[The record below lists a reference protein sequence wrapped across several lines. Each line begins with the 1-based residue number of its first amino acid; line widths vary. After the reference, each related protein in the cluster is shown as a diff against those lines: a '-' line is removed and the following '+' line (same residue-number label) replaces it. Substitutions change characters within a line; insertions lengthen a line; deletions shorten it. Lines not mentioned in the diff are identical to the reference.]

1 MDNNFVTSSLPPEN
15 EAELGPSIQLA
26 ISEIRKAFTD
36 QEITAL
42 RWNENENYIAIP
54 VALNINLPTRGTINN
69 VDIRKT
75 EPIFLLLER
84 KLYPYKAPQA
94 WSNRRD
100 FPKDRL
106 PHLNPKHPGSA
117 ANFCLHRGSIDSWF
131 SEHNIIDYIQR
142 IQEWLSDA
150 ASDRLIRKEDGFE
163 ATRIDDSIG
172 YCIYEPSRLQ
182 DKVKTEWQLNR
193 NKSGFSIVPY
203 ILLKN
208 PEKEPLV
215 GIKSSFTI
223 KVEYPFAENIPAK
236 IIELKKE
243 INSLYSETNPSD
255 RYLFGILA
263 WPPKKMIYK
272 KFFADLPNT
281 LEKLVTI
288 SNEIEIPLES
298 ALYSYLSK
306 DFQLLA
312 GIPITLVIP
321 RPQNILKSDS
331 NLELLNFVIH
341 YDKWTKSLK
350 DQKSLESKVSP
361 MRQRSPLT
369 MKRAKEIS
377 SSPSDFDIGKI
388 VFLGCGAIG
397 SKLALHLV
405 KSGQCQKITFV
416 DNDEVSPHNL
426 IRHGLLN
433 ESLGKN
439 KAFAM
444 KDVVENIYYADKDS
458 IKVDAINKDAIS
470 IFVGKNHEVLCQH
483 SWLIDSTAAPTIRDV
498 LVHENLPSS
507 LSVCRCE
514 IADSGKLGFMSV
526 EGSKRNPRLDDLLFY
541 IFDLAIDHPEI
552 SNWLKSTKV
561 QRDSNPDTIL
571 EEISIG
577 ISCNSETM
585 RLADDS
591 VSFHASL
598 FSLGFRKIAQKRS
611 ANNHGILQIS
621 YNDIDLESNCVVQSY
636 KIAPVSVILGENDKK
651 WQIRVMAEV
660 QEQLMQCLRKS
671 DRNETGGLLIGQID
685 PKKKI
690 IYVTR
695 ILLAP
700 PDSKCGPYAFER
712 GVLDV
717 PEQITKI
724 TQLSGGM
731 INYVG
736 EWHTHPKGGK
746 KLSPIDNEA
755 VRKIK
760 KVLDPVSRLTF
771 VMIVTKEGLHP
782 YIFSSGS

>member
-1 MDNNFVTSSLPPEN
+1 MDNNFFTSSLPHEN
-15 EAELGPSIQLA
+15 EADLSPSIKFAL
-26 ISEIRKAFTD
+26 SEIRKAFTD
-36 QEITAL
+36 QEITPL
-42 RWNENENYIAIP
+42 HWNENENYIVIP
-54 VALNINLPTRGTINN
+54 VSLNLNLPTRGTVNN
-69 VDIRKT
+69 VDIRKI

-84 KLYPYKAPQA
+84 KMYPYKAPLA

-100 FPKDRL
+100 FPKDQL

-182 DKVKTEWQLNR
+182 DKIKKEWRLNR
-193 NKSGFSIVPY
+193 NKSGFCIVPY
-203 ILLKN
+203 VLLKN

-223 KVEYPFAENIPAK
+223 KVEYPLTENIPAK
-236 IIELKKE
+236 IIELNKE
-243 INSLYSETNPSD
+243 INSLYSETNQSD

-272 KFFADLPNT
+272 RFFADLPDT

-288 SNEIEIPLES
+288 SDELEIPLQR
-298 ALYSYLSK
+298 AVNTYLSK
-306 DFQLLA
+306 NLQLLA

-350 DQKSLESKVSP
+350 DEKLLELKVST

-369 MKRAKEIS
+369 IKRAKEIS
-377 SSPSDFDIGKI
+377 SIDSNFDIGKI
-388 VFLGCGAIG
+388 LFLGCGAIG
-397 SKLALHLV
+397 SKFALHLV
-405 KSGQCQKITFV
+405 KSGQCKKITFV
-416 DNDEVSPHNL
+416 DNDEITPHNL

-439 KAFAM
+439 KAYAM
-444 KDVVENIYYADKDS
+444 KNVVESIYYADKDS
-458 IKVDAINKDAIS
+458 IKVDAINEDAIS
-470 IFVGKNHEVLCQH
+470 LFLGNNHEVLCQH
-483 SWLIDSTAAPTIRDV
+483 SWLIDATASPVIRDV
-498 LVHENLPSS
+498 LVNENLPSA
-507 LSVCRCE
+507 LSICRCE
-514 IADSGKLGFMSV
+514 IADNGKLGFISI
-526 EGSKRNPRLDDLLFY
+526 EGPKRNPRLDDLLFF
-541 IFDLAIDHPEI
+541 IFDLAIDHQEI
-552 SNWLKSTKV
+552 SNWLKSTKI

-571 EEISIG
+571 EEIGIG
-577 ISCNSETM
+577 ISCNSDTM

-598 FSLGFRKIAQKRS
+598 FSLGFRKIAQKKS
-611 ANNHGILQIS
+611 ANNHGFLQIS
-621 YNDIDLESNCVVQSY
+621 FNDIDRESNCVVQSY
-636 KIAPVSVILGENDKK
+636 EIAPVSVILGENDKK
-651 WQIRVMAEV
+651 WQIRVTADV
-660 QEQLMQCLRKS
+660 QELLMQCLRKS
-671 DRNETGGLLIGQID
+671 NRNETGGLLIGQID

-690 IYVTR
+690 IYITR

-717 PEQITKI
+717 PEEITKI
-724 TQLSGGM
+724 TESSGGM

-736 EWHTHPKGGK
+736 EWHTHPQGGK

-760 KVLDPVSRLTF
+760 KVLDPVSRPTF

-782 YIFSSGS
+782 YIFSKGS